1 MANAE
6 RGTRGVIRALE
17 GVVRVHDA
25 RYTCHA
31 PLVTV
36 PIIFSLIIF
45 IYYFIY
51 FLLLFLFII
60 FIYLIIKNVF
70 N

>member
-1 MANAE
+1 
-6 RGTRGVIRALE
+6 LE

-25 RYTCHA
+25 RYTCHV

-36 PIIFSLIIF
+36 PIIFFLIIF